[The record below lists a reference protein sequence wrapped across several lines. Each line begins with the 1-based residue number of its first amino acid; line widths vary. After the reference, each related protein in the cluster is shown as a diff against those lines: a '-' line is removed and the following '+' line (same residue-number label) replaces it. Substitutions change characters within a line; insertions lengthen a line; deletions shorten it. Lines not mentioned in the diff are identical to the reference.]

1 MALTLT
7 YEKKA
12 AEVIP
17 DAAQLKLQQSA
28 ARLSALRAQLEEAEA
43 QYSTEKAEFLAMAQ
57 ERRAQQ
63 LKLGLVENLHI
74 PIEDAEP
81 VQVLWSDKARRTLP
95 SINIAELRRAFGADY
110 SACVKETCSI
120 SLRSGLTL
128 EAIEKRIGERAL
140 QALMPLL
147 NVRTGVCAAD
157 GATKRAAAW
166 LAAGDARGED
176 LLQFVEATHS
186 APCVR
191 TR

>member
-1 MALTLT
+1 MALSLT

-28 ARLSALRAQLEEAEA
+28 ARLSALREALENAESD
-43 QYSTEKAEFLAMAQ
+43 YSEEKTAFLEMAQ

-95 SINIAELRRAFGADY
+95 SVNIAELRRAFGEDY
-110 SACVKETCSI
+110 SACVRETCSI

>member
-7 YEKKA
+7 YEKKS

-17 DAAQLKLQQSA
+17 DAQQLKLQQSA
-28 ARLSALRAQLEEAEA
+28 ARLSALREALENAESD
-43 QYSTEKAEFLAMAQ
+43 YSEEKTAFLEMAQ
-57 ERRAQQ
+57 ERRASQ
-63 LKLGLVENLHI
+63 LRLGLVENLQI
-74 PIEDAEP
+74 PMEDAEP

-95 SINIAELRRAFGADY
+95 SVNIAELRAAFGDAY

-166 LAAGDARGED
+166 LAAGDRRGED
-176 LLQFVEATHS
+176 LMIFVNATHS